1 MRGRY
6 LLDTNIVIALLNG
19 DLAVQRALTEAPEAF
34 LSIFTLGELFYGAYK
49 SVRIDQNLARLEDL
63 ATATAVL
70 EVDPETARQYGL
82 VKTRLLKRGKPIPEN
97 DIWNAALARQ
107 YGLTLVTRDGHF
119 REIDD
124 LWREAW

>member
-6 LLDTNIVIALLNG
+6 LLDTNVVIALLNG
-19 DLAVQRALTEAPEAF
+19 ELAVQRALAEAPEAF

-49 SVRIDQNLARLEDL
+49 SVRIDQNLARIEDL

-70 EVDPETARQYGL
+70 EVDPETARHYGMI
-82 VKTRLLKRGKPIPEN
+82 KTRLLKRGKPIPEN

-107 YGLTLVTRDGHF
+107 YGLTLVSRDGHF
-119 REIDD
+119 LEVDD